1 MNHREVGRRR
11 SLMAPNIDRHKPIS
25 QMALE
30 MLFLHDLSLFVWM
43 QREADRSQSHRARL
57 LPSVKD
63 LIL

>member
-1 MNHREVGRRR
+1 
-11 SLMAPNIDRHKPIS
+11 MAPNIDRHKPIS

-30 MLFLHDLSLFVWM
+30 MLFLHDLSLFVWV